1 MRVAAIQRDP
11 PPFLPPRSASTR
23 PLPRPWPAAL
33 LMAILVLALSACG
46 WRSSKPDGAPT
57 RADPGVTRTVEPP
70 QVRSRDAVPAPA
82 DPGASEVLFNDPGAP
97 PVFFS
102 QDPEL
107 LRAEVSAEC
116 RSNRPGPSAD
126 MIPALVND
134 LYLSVVD
141 PAEAAE
147 ALIRGDCA
155 PVPVI
160 VRELVLRGGQRS
172 IEPVVGRA
180 IALSPP
186 NQRAAIE
193 AAAVDGLA
201 RHSELIGL
209 GAGPTRR
216 AREVAMAY
224 YPSAGPPA
232 RAESATTSGPLY
244 RAATP
249 GYGIYSFVLVG
260 GSVETLADADRA
272 RHRELFRLIE
282 TYAAVGGEVGEA
294 PHRDAHVFLVPVDEE
309 LAGAPLF
316 NQVSSDLSDRM
327 RLRLIEVLRG
337 RGLTALAARLESGTG
352 PFLVAGLEP
361 DLLSGGAGSPRLI
374 ADLSALGV
382 EHIYAVVDGFDR
394 EVSSDLV
401 GRPESIAALYDRLV
415 TLLPAGQT
423 QVFGSIPLPQ
433 DWLFIVQETSE
444 PGTQLARDV
453 PSTSVAGSQ
462 PEQRA
467 GL

>member
-1 MRVAAIQRDP
+1 
-11 PPFLPPRSASTR
+11 
-23 PLPRPWPAAL
+23 
-33 LMAILVLALSACG
+33 
-46 WRSSKPDGAPT
+46 
-57 RADPGVTRTVEPP
+57 
-70 QVRSRDAVPAPA
+70 
-82 DPGASEVLFNDPGAP
+82 
-97 PVFFS
+97 VFFS

-116 RSNRPGPSAD
+116 RAIRSSRSAEA
-126 MIPALVND
+126 IPTLVND

-141 PAEAAE
+141 PAEATE

-160 VRELVLRGGQRS
+160 VRELVLRGGQRA

-224 YPSAGPPA
+224 FPSAGPPA
-232 RAESATTSGPLY
+232 RAESGTTSDRLY
-244 RAATP
+244 RTAIP
-249 GYGIYSFVLVG
+249 GYGIYTFVLVG
-260 GSVETLADADRA
+260 GSVETLADADQA

-282 TYAAVGGEVGEA
+282 TYAAVGGEEGEA
-294 PHRDAHVFLVPVDEE
+294 PHRDAHVFVVPVDDE

-352 PFLVAGLEP
+352 PFLIAGTEP
-361 DLLSGGAGSPRLI
+361 DLLSGGPGSPRLI
-374 ADLSALGV
+374 ADLSAMGV

-394 EVSSDLV
+394 EVSADLV
-401 GRPESIAALYDRLV
+401 GRPESMAALYDRLV

-423 QVFGSIPLPQ
+423 QVFGSVPSPQ
-433 DWLFIVQETSE
+433 NWLFIVQETSQ
-444 PGTQLARDV
+444 PGTRVAQGV
-453 PSTSVAGSQ
+453 PSASVTGSQ
-462 PEQRA
+462 PGERP